1 MLIDILEHLF
11 YAGLVFF
18 AYVFGFGRGRA
29 NALES
34 DVEHLDQVV
43 ELGKAHI
50 ALALEQGKVL
60 GWLAGS
66 SGMPPPVNNPEVVR
80 EALDAIHETMAEAMV
95 NSPGGEA

>member
-1 MLIDILEHLF
+1 MLIDILELLCLV
-11 YAGLVFF
+11 ALVFF

-50 ALALEQGKVL
+50 TIAMEQGKVL

-66 SGMPPPVNNPEVVR
+66 SGMPPPVKNPEAAR
-80 EALDAIHETMAEAMV
+80 AALDAIHETMTEALV